1 MLSQRA
7 DEKTITAVGATRSPH
22 GTMSQVKMN
31 LLFKTIYIK

>member
-1 MLSQRA
+1 MLSPSR

-22 GTMSQVKMN
+22 GTMSQLKMN